1 MTEFYEKKERK
12 EIIKMTIDGKINK
25 ITDLFNKCDELI
37 DTISSIEIFNLN
49 FDETA
54 KESECISNDSPTW
67 RSLKSQILSLDKII
81 GAYPKIKEI
90 QKLIENNMSANKSS
104 IIEIKA
110 LLEELKT
117 EIETEYYSN
126 DSTVTK
132 DISNLE
138 RLLNEMD
145 NLKNEFQRGQSI
157 PGMSNSNKIYK
168 NHKFLLWKSR
178 LSNELNGNTN
188 PLASKIINDLDIFD
202 GRKDE
207 ELFNSINANLKV
219 LVENEKLGGKSLK
232 KEIKKK
238 AKIFIS
244 HSSKD
249 ESYVKK
255 IVEFL
260 EDINIQEEDLFC
272 SSIPGCGIPHGKNIY
287 DYLREQFDS
296 FDLHVIFILSS
307 NYYNSCACM
316 NEMGAAWICRNEHT
330 TMLLPGFEF
339 SGIKGVLDPN
349 EVAIKFDVQSGTV
362 KQHLIEFRNKMLE
375 LFNLPSISETKW
387 ERIRDNLIKDINNI

>member
-1 MTEFYEKKERK
+1 MTFDE
-12 EIIKMTIDGKINK
+12 KINK
-25 ITDLFNKCDELI
+25 ITELFNKCDELANS
-37 DTISSIEIFNLN
+37 ISSVKIFNLN
-49 FDETA
+49 FDERN
-54 KESECISNDSPTW
+54 KFSESVSNDSPTW
-67 RSLKSQILSLDKII
+67 RSLKCQISSLDKII
-81 GAYPKIKEI
+81 GPYSKVREM
-90 QKLIENNMSANKSS
+90 QKLIICNQVANDST
-104 IIEIKA
+104 IVEIKS

-126 DSTVTK
+126 QSAEAQNV
-132 DISNLE
+132 SSLE
-138 RLLNEMD
+138 KLLNEMD
-145 NLKNEFQRGQSI
+145 NLKNEFQLGQSI
-157 PGMSNSNKIYK
+157 PGMPNSNKIYK

-178 LSNELNGNTN
+178 LSNELNGNVN

-219 LVENEKLGGKSLK
+219 LVENEKLGGESLK

-272 SSIPGCGIPHGKNIY
+272 SSIPGYGIPHGKNIY

-296 FDLHVIFILSS
+296 FDLHIIFILSS

-316 NEMGAAWICRNEHT
+316 NEMGAAWICRNEYT

-339 SGIKGVLDPN
+339 SEIKGVLDPN
-349 EVAIKFDVQSGTV
+349 EVAIKFDVQSENV
-362 KQHLIEFRNKMLE
+362 KQYLIEFRNKMLE

-387 ERIRDNLIKDINNI
+387 ERIRDNFIKDINNI